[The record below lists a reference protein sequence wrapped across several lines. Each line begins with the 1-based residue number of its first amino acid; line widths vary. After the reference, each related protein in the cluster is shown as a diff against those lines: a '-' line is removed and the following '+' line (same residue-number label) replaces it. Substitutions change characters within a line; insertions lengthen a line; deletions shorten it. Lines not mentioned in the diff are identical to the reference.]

1 MRDRAIALA
10 GLLQALTAVR
20 RIAHDGEAPADLL
33 KPCIDSVFAIDAPDA
48 PAIYGGPAALAPG
61 LRCLLQ
67 QAEGPG
73 RDPATSRMAATVL
86 HIERRL
92 VRDPDLLQRLQRE
105 LRAIDR
111 QREHFGSEHS
121 TVVERLAQLYADTI
135 SQLRPRVMVQGNP
148 VQLSQPRVVAQIR
161 ATLLAAVRA
170 AVLWRQ
176 SGGSYWDFAL
186 RRRALSGAA
195 RALLDEAG

>member
-20 RIAHDGEAPADLL
+20 RIAHDGEAPIELL

-48 PAIYGGPAALAPG
+48 PAIYGDAASLAPG

-73 RDPATSRMAATVL
+73 LDPAISRMAVTVL
-86 HIERRL
+86 QIERRL
-92 VRDPDLLQRLQRE
+92 VRDPDMLQRLQRE
-105 LRAIDR
+105 LRTIER
-111 QREHFGSEHS
+111 QRDHFGSEHA
-121 TVVERLAQLYADTI
+121 TVIERLAQLYADTI
-135 SQLRPRVMVQGNP
+135 SQLKPRVMVQGNP

-195 RALLDEAG
+195 RALLEPTS